1 MSCDNGTGSPRAE
14 DKTSSPCPQ
23 HRLPTCLFLG
33 SHEEQNGELT
43 LDASTLKEVWKDEP
57 VAVALASM
65 LKAVLEGRVSSSK
78 ADDGANDNKSDKKD
92 DSSEEG
98 GSSQSEEEE
107 QDLKKEEKKDE
118 EGEEEEEP
126 KDNTLQAKLAL
137 VEVFECF
144 SAGMAPGNKPIHIL
158 DIDSLLVRQRELAE
172 ARKAKS
178 SNKDEQEASSDDAES
193 STKDTVVD
201 LEKITPEEEMLSVL
215 LNLVYAIRRKHK
227 SSSPLER
234 SPGEG
239 ESTSDDQSLT
249 FGIVD
254 SDLPSCEKNDF
265 DKEWLLVYRETKKHK
280 SAENGI
286 YPIQSIYSFFLVL
299 NSEDFSQPSSQ
310 SPSSDGSDGVD
321 DDSNGSGGSSDN
333 NNDDDDETQGTE
345 EEEGE
350 TVSVTPESEES
361 KGTPDKS
368 ASSPQDLSKSSL
380 FVSVKKH
387 EESAWSV
394 LAALHEEGLEIKE
407 DDDESSAGNSRS
419 QVPDVTV
426 IVDPLRIISEYIRY
440 LQGEDAP
447 PRDDQRKRRRVHVHE
462 STVARPSCKIRILT
476 AIDENEEGQ
485 SISPSAA
492 THQNKEEYLQAKMVR
507 EQDELRKLL
516 EQKLRELQ
524 QSIEQASQEEEEE
537 QAREKSSSS
546 SSSSSSVDLPESRNS
561 ASIPQ

>member
-1 MSCDNGTGSPRAE
+1 MSCDCKTITSNVK
-14 DKTSSPCPQ
+14 DKGVCSTQ
-23 HRLPTCLFLG
+23 HLPKCLFLG
-33 SHEEQNGELT
+33 SHEESLGELT
-43 LDASTLKEVWKDEP
+43 LDTSTLKEVWGDES
-57 VAVALASM
+57 VALALASM
-65 LKAVLEGRVSSSK
+65 LKAVLEGRL
-78 ADDGANDNKSDKKD
+78 
-92 DSSEEG
+92 SSEKLKEDE
-98 GSSQSEEEE
+98 SNKKSEETS
-107 QDLKKEEKKDE
+107 LGDE
-118 EGEEEEEP
+118 N
-126 KDNTLQAKLAL
+126 DARLAL

-144 SAGMAPGNKPIHIL
+144 SAGQVPGPRTIHVL
-158 DIDSLLVRQRELAE
+158 DIDSLLARQRELSE
-172 ARKAKS
+172 ARKAHSFVEK
-178 SNKDEQEASSDDAES
+178 ES
-193 STKDTVVD
+193 SSSTA
-201 LEKITPEEEMLSVL
+201 EATPSSSESPEPEPMGAEEEMLSVL

-546 SSSSSSVDLPESRNS
+546 SSSSSSVDLPESRNP